1 MLTLCYY
8 DVKNPVHCSV
18 FIDTFSRVAKVVY
31 LGDEIENWFI
41 CFLCSGLEYG
51 EIS

>member
-1 MLTLCYY
+1 MFTLSYN
-8 DVKNPVHCSV
+8 DVKNPVRCSV
-18 FIDTFSRVAKVVY
+18 SIDTFSPVAKAVY
-31 LGDEIENWFI
+31 LGDEVENWFI